1 VNNQILSEKRAQASV
16 NYIISKG
23 IDASRLTAVGY
34 GETKLIV
41 STEKIDKMKRYRD
54 KEVAHQKN
62 RRTEFIIT
70 NKLK

>member
-1 VNNQILSEKRAQASV
+1 
-16 NYIISKG
+16 
-23 IDASRLTAVGY
+23 
-34 GETKLIV
+34 
-41 STEKIDKMKRYRD
+41 MKRYRD